1 MAPNF
6 PRLLV
11 ATEAPPNSAGG
22 GLSIIRQMLREWPA
36 NRLFWWSC
44 LPEHDRHFGCKVAA
58 HRVAL
63 IPKKLYPHRR
73 WCGQKS
79 WLLEKVWTPWSTRH
93 FRNTLEIFKPDVIWV
108 IPHGWAIPPL
118 ARVLPQANVG
128 FHVSIHDYVD
138 IQGNMVRFG
147 GDRSRRLAAMADRLY
162 ATATTRD
169 AICQPMVEDL
179 RARTGCD
186 GTVVRA
192 GLEQEDF
199 DYLSNKPETRV
210 DSIHV
215 AYAGTIVVE
224 KEFALFARAL
234 ARIRPQLP
242 APVCLDFFSAHS
254 YRSREWFDSAWMQ
267 EHGNLPAPALSEAL
281 KKCAWGF
288 APMGLANDDP
298 RYNRFSLPTKFV
310 SYLAAGLPIITLGH
324 PESSMAKMVMA
335 YPVGL
340 CVTSGDLENLSAQLF
355 TVLSDP
361 NSKLKYR
368 AGIQRCAAIEF
379 DTRRMRAVLYENF
392 QKCAAQQRTG
402 RPRVVPRFQIFSPIE
417 SHGQNLR
424 EPPA

>member
-1 MAPNF
+1 MVNATFPKHLENF
-6 PRLLV
+6 QAGCHLGDSARL
-11 ATEAPPNSAGG
+11 
-22 GLSIIRQMLREWPA
+22 
-36 NRLFWWSC
+36 
-44 LPEHDRHFGCKVAA
+44 
-58 HRVAL
+58 
-63 IPKKLYPHRR
+63 
-73 WCGQKS
+73 
-79 WLLEKVWTPWSTRH
+79 
-93 FRNTLEIFKPDVIWV
+93 
-108 IPHGWAIPPL
+108 AIPSL
-118 ARVLPQANVG
+118 ARVLPQANIG

-138 IQGNMVRFG
+138 VQENMMRFG
-147 GDRSRRLAAMADRLY
+147 GDRSRRLATMADRLY

-210 DSIHV
+210 DSIHI

-254 YRSREWFDSAWMQ
+254 YRSREWFNSAWMQ
-267 EHGNLPAPALSEAL
+267 EHGNLPAPALSEVL

-288 APMGLANDDP
+288 APMGLTNDDP

-324 PESSMAKMVMA
+324 PESSIAKMGIA

-368 AGIQRCAAIEF
+368 GGIQRCAAIEF
-379 DTRRMRAVLYENF
+379 DTRRMRAVLYREF
-392 QKCAAQQRTG
+392 SKVR
-402 RPRVVPRFQIFSPIE
+402 RPAVHRMTSIGPRFQISSPIE

-424 EPPA
+424 EPLA